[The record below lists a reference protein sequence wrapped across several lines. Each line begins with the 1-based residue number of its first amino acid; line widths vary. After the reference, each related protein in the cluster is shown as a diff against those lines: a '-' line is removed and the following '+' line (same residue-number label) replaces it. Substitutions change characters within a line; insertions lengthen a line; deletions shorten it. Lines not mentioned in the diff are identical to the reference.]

1 MKEKVKRY
9 ASPILGLAGA
19 FVVLCG
25 FMAVPYIVLGI
36 VEGIRGEEY
45 APDAIPVQASYI
57 IVDFAKLMSALVI
70 CSSVKKNTG
79 KRFWQ
84 SVSFRDFDILL
95 PIMIFLLKWSFN
107 ELFDTLDGLVLSHF
121 MEIEPNDASFEGI
134 LGVISSVICAPIFEE
149 IIFRY
154 GGAEL
159 SKGTYPMWIVCIA
172 NGLVFG
178 AVHLYN
184 IQGFINVFFTGVLF
198 MWIYCRTGNILYSII
213 PHLINNALC
222 YITFEDIILFGEPC
236 YRDVNGFVLGS
247 WWWLLFNGVIFVGAM
262 VYTIKVFPKRHGEN
276 YYRNSDKSIDN
287 AC

>member
-19 FVVLCG
+19 LVVLLG
-25 FMAVPYIVLGI
+25 FMGVPYIVLGI
-36 VEGIRGEEY
+36 AEGIRGEEF
-45 APDAIPVQASYI
+45 APDSIPVQAGYI
-57 IVDFAKLMSALVI
+57 ITDFAKLMSALVI

-79 KRFWQ
+79 KHFWQ
-84 SVSFRDFDILL
+84 TVSFKDFDILL

-107 ELFDTLDGLVLSHF
+107 ELFDTLDGLVLSQF
-121 MEIEPNDASFEGI
+121 MEIEPNSAYFESI

-178 AVHLYN
+178 VVHMYN

-213 PHLINNALC
+213 PHMINNALC
-222 YITFEDIILFGEPC
+222 YIPFEDIMLFGEPC
-236 YRDVNGFVLGS
+236 YREVNGFVLGS
-247 WWWLLFNGVIFVGAM
+247 SWWLIINGVIFIGSM
-262 VYTIKVFPKRHGEN
+262 VYMIKVFPKRHGEN
-276 YYRNSDKSIDN
+276 YYRNSCISQ
-287 AC
+287 